1 VDGFESINDGDKG
14 QGGLAEAMSYAAA
27 GLGLFPVSACRAPLT
42 AHGSKDASS
51 NPEVIKAWR
60 RKWAHC
66 EFGWAVPAGVV
77 VVDVDRKNGKDGYSD
92 FRDRAGCD
100 PHSVA
105 TPQATTP
112 SGGLHLVYAA
122 TKTYRNLVGI
132 EGTGIDTRTQ
142 GGYVVLPLPGNGR
155 EWLRQLIG
163 ADGAVATL
171 LPAPAWLDCALRQAP
186 STRAPLVLAPGAA
199 LVPAS
204 SDPWAQ
210 KNARAQLE
218 RACAKIVAA
227 APGTQDST
235 RHAQCFY
242 IGGLIARGDLG
253 YEEAYAALLEAARA
267 MPAYRDPWRNLET
280 RVARSLE
287 AGIGQPLALSET
299 ESWVRRFRA
308 RMSSKQPAVS
318 APATLV
324 GADIWRRRSP

>member
-1 VDGFESINDGDKG
+1 VLS
-14 QGGLAEAMSYAAA
+14 
-27 GLGLFPVSACRAPLT
+27 
-42 AHGSKDASS
+42 
-51 NPEVIKAWR
+51 
-60 RKWAHC
+60 
-66 EFGWAVPAGVV
+66 PA
-77 VVDVDRKNGKDGYSD
+77 
-92 FRDRAGCD
+92 
-100 PHSVA
+100 
-105 TPQATTP
+105 
-112 SGGLHLVYAA
+112 
-122 TKTYRNLVGI
+122 
-132 EGTGIDTRTQ
+132 
-142 GGYVVLPLPGNGR
+142 
-155 EWLRQLIG
+155 
-163 ADGAVATL
+163 
-171 LPAPAWLDCALRQAP
+171 
-186 STRAPLVLAPGAA
+186 AA

-308 RMSSKQPAVS
+308 RVSSKQPAVS